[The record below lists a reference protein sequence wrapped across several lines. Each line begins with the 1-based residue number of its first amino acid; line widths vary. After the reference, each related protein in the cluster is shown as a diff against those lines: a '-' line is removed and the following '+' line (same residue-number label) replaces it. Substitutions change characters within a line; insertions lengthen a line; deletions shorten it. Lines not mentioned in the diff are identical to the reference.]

1 MALPKFAPEIFHPPP
16 LPSFIRFLVK
26 NRVLN
31 IPLFRRYLSMRFFLI
46 MALNLQTTV
55 IVYWVYVLTHD
66 VATVGLLGLFEA
78 VPAIGFSLFSG
89 HIVDQREKRSIIA
102 FCISAYLLLSAGYL
116 GLSASLF
123 GSGHMHM
130 VHLIYA
136 GIFIGGTLRAFVSPA
151 AFALVGLLVPRRHYA
166 NAGTWS
172 SSSWQMGAIAGP
184 LLAGFLIAAV
194 GITASLGVAF
204 AFILVALMLILRV
217 PKQAVLKKVKEPI
230 LQSLREGLRF
240 VFRTQIILA
249 ALALDMFAV
258 LFGGATALLPAFVHT
273 VLKLPPGS
281 EEIAFGW
288 LRAAP
293 GIGAVIT
300 FFIIANKPL
309 KTRPGPKLLL
319 CVGGFG
325 ASIIVFGLSRSF
337 LLSMAMLVL
346 SGAFDAVSVV
356 IRQTILQ
363 VYTPDAVR
371 GRVAAV
377 NTMFVSSSNELG
389 EVESGFT
396 AKWMGTVPS
405 VIFGGCMTLIVATVT
420 WFAAPKMRR
429 LKLEPPE
436 E

>member
-1 MALPKFAPEIFHPPP
+1 
-16 LPSFIRFLVK
+16 
-26 NRVLN
+26 
-31 IPLFRRYLSMRFFLI
+31 
-46 MALNLQTTV
+46 
-55 IVYWVYVLTHD
+55 
-66 VATVGLLGLFEA
+66 
-78 VPAIGFSLFSG
+78 
-89 HIVDQREKRSIIA
+89 
-102 FCISAYLLLSAGYL
+102 
-116 GLSASLF
+116 
-123 GSGHMHM
+123 
-130 VHLIYA
+130 
-136 GIFIGGTLRAFVSPA
+136 
-151 AFALVGLLVPRRHYA
+151 
-166 NAGTWS
+166 
-172 SSSWQMGAIAGP
+172 
-184 LLAGFLIAAV
+184 
-194 GITASLGVAF
+194 
-204 AFILVALMLILRV
+204 
-217 PKQAVLKKVKEPI
+217 
-230 LQSLREGLRF
+230 
-240 VFRTQIILA
+240 
-249 ALALDMFAV
+249 MFAV

-293 GIGAVIT
+293 GIGAIIT

-309 KTRPGPKLLL
+309 KTRPGPKLLI

-325 ASIIVFGLSRSF
+325 VSIIVFGLSRSF
-337 LLSMAMLVL
+337 PLSMAMLVL

-405 VIFGGCMTLIVATVT
+405 VIFGGCMTLIVACVT
-420 WFAAPKMRR
+420 WFSAPKMRS

>member
-1 MALPKFAPEIFHPPP
+1 
-16 LPSFIRFLVK
+16 
-26 NRVLN
+26 
-31 IPLFRRYLSMRFFLI
+31 
-46 MALNLQTTV
+46 
-55 IVYWVYVLTHD
+55 
-66 VATVGLLGLFEA
+66 
-78 VPAIGFSLFSG
+78 
-89 HIVDQREKRSIIA
+89 
-102 FCISAYLLLSAGYL
+102 
-116 GLSASLF
+116 
-123 GSGHMHM
+123 
-130 VHLIYA
+130 
-136 GIFIGGTLRAFVSPA
+136 
-151 AFALVGLLVPRRHYA
+151 
-166 NAGTWS
+166 
-172 SSSWQMGAIAGP
+172 
-184 LLAGFLIAAV
+184 
-194 GITASLGVAF
+194 
-204 AFILVALMLILRV
+204 
-217 PKQAVLKKVKEPI
+217 
-230 LQSLREGLRF
+230 
-240 VFRTQIILA
+240 
-249 ALALDMFAV
+249 
-258 LFGGATALLPAFVHT
+258 
-273 VLKLPPGS
+273 VLKLPPGN

>member
-1 MALPKFAPEIFHPPP
+1 LA
-16 LPSFIRFLVK
+16 SFIRFLVK

-46 MALNLQTTV
+46 MALNMQTTI

-89 HIVDQREKRSIIA
+89 HIVDQREKRNIIA
-102 FCISAYLLLSAGYL
+102 FCVFAYMLLSVGYL
-116 GLSASLF
+116 SLSASLL
-123 GSGHMHM
+123 GAGNLHM

-184 LLAGFLIAAV
+184 LLAGFLIAAI
-194 GITASLGVAF
+194 GITASLAVAL
-204 AFILVALMLILRV
+204 AFIVVALALVTAI
-217 PKQAVLKKVKEPI
+217 PKQPVLKKDKEPI
-230 LQSLREGLRF
+230 MQSLREGLRF

-293 GIGAVIT
+293 GIGAIIT

-309 KTRPGPKLLL
+309 KTRPGPKLLI

-325 ASIIVFGLSRSF
+325 VSIIVFGLSRSF
-337 LLSMAMLVL
+337 PLSMAMLVL

-405 VIFGGCMTLIVATVT
+405 VIFGGCMTLIVACVT
-420 WFAAPKMRR
+420 WFSAPKMRS